1 VLSLSGTLP
10 TVSIYLTAQDKK
22 MSLSKI
28 HNCCVNDITWN
39 DAATCNCQI
48 GDQIDIYRIGIGAN
62 LPHLNNL
69 STLLNT
75 GETARAKRYF
85 QLNDR
90 NRFIISRGALRIIL
104 GKYLNQQAAAIEF
117 EIGPNKKPF
126 IKNTNGVPVC
136 YNVSHSGDWIVIA
149 VAAAEIGVDTEL
161 INHTFEFKDIIAEY
175 FNPGEINYINSE
187 QSCERLFKLW
197 TRKEALIKATAKGLD
212 DGLKFIPGLDG
223 DHTVQAD
230 MIGAANDWTVSSFE
244 LYKNYVASVAGS
256 GQANELMFWDITF
269 KQLQ

>member
-1 VLSLSGTLP
+1 LP
-10 TVSIYLTAQDKK
+10 PVTIYLTVQDKK

-28 HNCCVNDITWN
+28 HNCYVNDITWN

-48 GDQIDIYRIGIGAN
+48 GDQVDIYRIGIAAN
-62 LPHLNNL
+62 LSHLNNL
-69 STLLNT
+69 STLLNAA
-75 GETARAKRYF
+75 ETARGKRYF
-85 QLNDR
+85 QLNDK

-117 EIGPNKKPF
+117 EMGLNKKPF
-126 IKNTNGVPVC
+126 VNNTNGVPVC

-149 VAAAEIGVDTEL
+149 VAASEIGVDTEL

-175 FNPGEINYINSE
+175 FSPGEINYINGE
-187 QSCERLFKLW
+187 QSCERFFKLW
-197 TRKEALIKATAKGLD
+197 TRKEALTKATAKGLD

-223 DHTVQAD
+223 DHSVRAD
-230 MIGAANDWTVSSFE
+230 MIGSAKDWTVSSFE

-256 GQANELMFWDITF
+256 AHANELRFWEITL
-269 KQLQ
+269 KQQQ